1 MDDEPR
7 AMEDAS
13 DGLGRLQSVENASDL
28 AQPIYQ
34 YGFRG
39 VARGKGIGRNGYQ
52 GVDRNEDHEHTSRNS
67 SGQGGEGSRA
77 VA

>member
-1 MDDEPR
+1 LMDDEPR

-39 VARGKGIGRNGYQ
+39 
-52 GVDRNEDHEHTSRNS
+52 
-67 SGQGGEGSRA
+67 
-77 VA
+77 

>member
-28 AQPIYQ
+28 AQPVCQ
-34 YGFRG
+34 FGFRG
-39 VARGKGIGRNGYQ
+39 VARGKGVGRNEYQ
-52 GVDRNEDHEHTSRNS
+52 GVGHDTNHEHMAR
-67 SGQGGEGSRA
+67 E
-77 VA
+77 

>member
-28 AQPIYQ
+28 AQPVCQ
-34 YGFRG
+34 FGFRG
-39 VARGKGIGRNGYQ
+39 VARGKGVGRNGYQ
-52 GVDRNEDHEHTSRNS
+52 GVDQDTNHEHMAR
-67 SGQGGEGSRA
+67 E
-77 VA
+77 

>member
-34 YGFRG
+34 LVSGGSNEYQG
-39 VARGKGIGRNGYQ
+39 VGRNG
-52 GVDRNEDHEHTSRNS
+52 NH
-67 SGQGGEGSRA
+67 
-77 VA
+77 

>member
-1 MDDEPR
+1 LVDASVSVEVLIDDEPR

-39 VARGKGIGRNGYQ
+39 VTRGKGVGRNG
-52 GVDRNEDHEHTSRNS
+52 NCEHMTR
-67 SGQGGEGSRA
+67 G
-77 VA
+77 

>member
-7 AMEDAS
+7 AIEDAS

-34 YGFRG
+34 YGFREVG
-39 VARGKGIGRNGYQ
+39 GQAATGIKG
-52 GVDRNEDHEHTSRNS
+52 
-67 SGQGGEGSRA
+67 
-77 VA
+77 

>member
-1 MDDEPR
+1 LVDASVSVEVLIDDEPR

-34 YGFRG
+34 DGFRG
-39 VARGKGIGRNGYQ
+39 VRGAGRNGYQ
-52 GVDRNEDHEHTSRNS
+52 GVGHDTSH
-67 SGQGGEGSRA
+67 
-77 VA
+77 